1 MRAATRQ
8 KQIQGALVSFY
19 NNPVARV
26 SLDVL
31 LSLGLVIFLG
41 LFAVQPTLITMSD
54 LIQEIEEKR
63 ALSQQLTQKVAA
75 LSTAQSEL
83 AALEPQLS
91 LLEEAVPSKPDVV
104 KILKI
109 LEKLATENQV
119 IITGAT
125 VPQIPEPSAS
135 VSATLE
141 QNSLPIQIVVTG
153 DYPAIRQYAESL
165 LTSRRL
171 LHIETINFTLNEKR
185 GSRSLSASLQLNA
198 SYYQ

>member
-119 IITGAT
+119 IITGVT

-198 SYYQ
+198 PYYQ

>member
-54 LIQEIEEKR
+54 LIQEKR

-119 IITGAT
+119 IITGVT

-171 LHIETINFTLNEKR
+171 LHIETINFTPNEKR

-198 SYYQ
+198 PYYQ